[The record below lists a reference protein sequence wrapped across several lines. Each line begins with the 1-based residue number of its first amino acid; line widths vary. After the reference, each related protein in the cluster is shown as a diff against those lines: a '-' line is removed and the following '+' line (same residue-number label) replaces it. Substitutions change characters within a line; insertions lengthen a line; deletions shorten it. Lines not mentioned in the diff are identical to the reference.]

1 MEQKTVTKNFSL
13 INGGEKMNELQ
24 VFNFE
29 EQEVRTQVIN
39 NEPWFVGKDVADV
52 LGYSNSRKAL
62 IDHVDEDDKDDVTIR
77 DAIGRKQLMT
87 AINESGLYSLIL
99 KSKLPSAKR
108 FKRWVTSEV
117 LPTIRKHGMYATENT
132 LEQMLNDPD
141 TAIKLLETI
150 KVEREQRLIAEQR
163 VNELQP
169 KATYYD
175 LILQNKT
182 LLSVTQIAKDYG
194 MSATALNKILSDFGI
209 QFKQGGT
216 WLLYQKHADKGYTQS
231 TTHII
236 DDERSSL
243 LTKWTQKGRLFIYE
257 TLKDNG
263 ILPLIEREEEQLC
276 KYSQTNSK
284 H

>member
-1 MEQKTVTKNFSL
+1 
-13 INGGEKMNELQ
+13 MNELQ

-39 NEPWFVGKDVADV
+39 NEPWFVGRDVAEV
-52 LGYSNSRKAL
+52 LGYKNQNDAL
-62 IDHVDEDDKDDVTIR
+62 SKHVDEEDKDAIAIR
-77 DAIGRKQLMT
+77 DSIGRKQNT
-87 AINESGLYSLIL
+87 PVINESGLYSLIL
-99 KSKLPSAKR
+99 KSKLPTAKK

-132 LEQMLNDPD
+132 IEQMLNDPD

-150 KVEREQRLIAEQR
+150 KIEREQRLIAEQR

-175 LILQNKT
+175 LVLQNKT
-182 LLSVTQIAKDYG
+182 LLSVTKIAKDYG
-194 MSATALNKILSDFGI
+194 MSATTLNKMLNDFGV
-209 QFKQGGT
+209 QYKQGGT

-263 ILPLIEREEEQLC
+263 ILPLIEQGEE
-276 KYSQTNSK
+276 
-284 H
+284 

>member
-1 MEQKTVTKNFSL
+1 
-13 INGGEKMNELQ
+13 MNNLQ
-24 VFNFE
+24 AFNFE
-29 EQEVRTQVIN
+29 EQEVRTLTVN
-39 NEPWFVGKDVADV
+39 NEPYFVGKDIAEI
-52 LGYSNSRKAL
+52 LGYSNASKAVMN
-62 IDHVDEDDKDDVTIR
+62 HVDLEDKKFEMIAHSQNGNVSETKT
-77 DAIGRKQLMT
+77 AI
-87 AINESGLYSLIL
+87 INESGLYSLIL
-99 KSKLPSAKR
+99 KSKLPTARK

-117 LPTIRKHGMYATENT
+117 LPTIRKHGVYATENT

-194 MSATALNKILSDFGI
+194 MSATALNKMLSDFGI

-243 LTKWTQKGRLFIYE
+243 LTKWTQKGRLFIYSA
-257 TLKDNG
+257 LKDNG
-263 ILPLIEREEEQLC
+263 LLPLIEREGR
-276 KYSQTNSK
+276 
-284 H
+284 

>member
-1 MEQKTVTKNFSL
+1 MEY
-13 INGGEKMNELQ
+13 LQ
-24 VFNFE
+24 IFKFE
-29 EQEVRTQVIN
+29 EQEVRTQIIN
-39 NEPWFVGKDVADV
+39 NEPWFVGKDIAEV
-52 LGYSNSRKAL
+52 LGYAKSRNAIAAH
-62 IDHVDEDDKDDVTIR
+62 IDDEDKR
-77 DAIGRKQLMT
+77 DAPIQGDLGGTQTMT
-87 AINESGLYSLIL
+87 IINESGLYSLIL

-132 LEQMLNDPD
+132 LEKMLNDPD

-150 KVEREQRLIAEQR
+150 KTEREQRLIAEQR

-175 LILQNKT
+175 LVLQNKT
-182 LLSVTQIAKDYG
+182 LLSVTKIAKDYG
-194 MSATALNKILSDFGI
+194 MSATTLNKMLYDFGV
-209 QFKQGGT
+209 QYKQGGT

-231 TTHII
+231 TTHVI

-263 ILPLIEREEEQLC
+263 ILPLIERGEE
-276 KYSQTNSK
+276 
-284 H
+284 

>member
-1 MEQKTVTKNFSL
+1 MILNHIKKGNL
-13 INGGEKMNELQ
+13 NMNNLQ
-24 VFNFE
+24 AFNFE
-29 EQEVRTQVIN
+29 EQEVRTLTVN
-39 NEPWFVGKDVADV
+39 NEPYFVGKDIAEI
-52 LGYSNSRKAL
+52 LGYSNASKAVMN
-62 IDHVDEDDKDDVTIR
+62 HVDLEDKKFEMIAHSQNGNASETKT
-77 DAIGRKQLMT
+77 AI
-87 AINESGLYSLIL
+87 INESGLYSLIL
-99 KSKLPSAKR
+99 KSKLPTAKK

-132 LEQMLNDPD
+132 IEQLLSDPD

-150 KVEREQRLIAEQR
+150 KTEREQRLIAEQR

-263 ILPLIEREEEQLC
+263 ILPLIEKQG
-276 KYSQTNSK
+276 
-284 H
+284 

>member
-1 MEQKTVTKNFSL
+1 MEKLQAFS
-13 INGGEKMNELQ
+13 
-24 VFNFE
+24 FE
-29 EQEVRTQVIN
+29 EEEVRTLTIN
-39 NEPWFVGKDVADV
+39 DEPYFVGKDITEI

-62 IDHVDEDDKDDVTIR
+62 IDHVDEEDKGVTKC
-77 DAIGRKQLMT
+77 DTLGGKQDLT
-87 AINESGLYSLIL
+87 IINESGLYSLIL
-99 KSKLPSAKR
+99 KSKLPTAKK

-132 LEQMLNDPD
+132 IEQLLSDPD

-194 MSATALNKILSDFGI
+194 MSATALNKMLSDFGI

-263 ILPLIEREEEQLC
+263 ILPLIEREEEE
-276 KYSQTNSK
+276 
-284 H
+284 